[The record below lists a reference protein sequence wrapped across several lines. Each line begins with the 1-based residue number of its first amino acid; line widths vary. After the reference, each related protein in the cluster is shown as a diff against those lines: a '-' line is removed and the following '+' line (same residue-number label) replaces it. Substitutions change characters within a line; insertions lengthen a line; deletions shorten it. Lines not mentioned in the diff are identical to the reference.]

1 MADRRIS
8 EADPF
13 ELNEVRGKLFKVP
26 RAKYV
31 ENEGGR
37 RDCTHRAGA

>member
-13 ELNEVRGKLFKVP
+13 QLNEVRGKLFKVP

-31 ENEGGR
+31 EAAKSQTSNV
-37 RDCTHRAGA
+37 TAQA